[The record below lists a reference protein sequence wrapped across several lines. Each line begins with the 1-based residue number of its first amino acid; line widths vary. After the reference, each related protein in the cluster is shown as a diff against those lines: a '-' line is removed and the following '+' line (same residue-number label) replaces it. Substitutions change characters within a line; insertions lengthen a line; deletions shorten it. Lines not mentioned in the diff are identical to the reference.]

1 MDTNGMSPDGSSNPA
16 ESTLSQD
23 LGMSTGAES
32 PTNNPLLGESGPGQ
46 AGMTQGFK
54 FAGKQ
59 YQDQAAAEKSFQKLY
74 GKYSE
79 NQNIINTVKKAL
91 NNPELMESL
100 SEDPAWADI
109 FAKLGI
115 EQATENAERSGMMRD
130 QQGQQTPKAEEIYH
144 QWQVEREEFRL
155 EREQSKF
162 EKKLGRDLS
171 PQEQNAVLKIISR
184 ASSLSFEEAWKL
196 AMHDKLLAQQ
206 NKAQAAQVPQKPSSN
221 RPAPPPVRT
230 PGTPAPNKKGVAQMN
245 LSEWKE
251 NLSNDPE
258 IRELLSRR
266 GG

>member
-16 ESTLSQD
+16 DAMLSQD

-32 PTNNPLLGESGPGQ
+32 PMSNPLLGESGTGQ

-54 FAGKQ
+54 FAGKE
-59 YQDQAAAEKSFQKLY
+59 YKDQSAAEKSFQKLY

-91 NNPELMESL
+91 NNPDLMESL

-115 EQATENAERSGMMRD
+115 DMAVENAEKSGMED
-130 QQGQQTPKAEEIYH
+130 EESSQNPNMDRVY
-144 QWQVEREEFRL
+144 QEWQVEREEFRL

-171 PQEQNAVLKIISR
+171 RDEQTAILRIISR
-184 ASSLSFEEAWKL
+184 ASSLTFEEAWKL

-206 NKAQAAQVPQKPSSN
+206 NQARAAANPQKPASN

-230 PGTPAPNKKGVAQMN
+230 PGAPAPGRKGVAQMSN
-245 LSEWKE
+245 SEWKD
-251 NLSNDPE
+251 NLANDPE